1 MAKKSKTESLSV
13 KRLRNRLKKH
23 IAQQDKAISPEA
35 LAARA
40 ELIRAI
46 LAQNSQSRVIL
57 KEKSI
62 RVFDQ
67 ETPAK
72 ETKAT
77 ERIRKMI
84 KKDYFR

>member
-1 MAKKSKTESLSV
+1 MAKKSKPESLSV

-23 IAQQDKAISPEA
+23 IAQQNKAVSPEA

-46 LAQNSQSRVIL
+46 LAQNTRSQIIL

-62 RVFDQ
+62 RLLNKGQ
-67 ETPAK
+67 PAQ